1 MAGQPKRVETGCLC
15 ASGQGTH
22 APQVSKT
29 AECGLGVWAGHA
41 RPTGSQNSRMWPRN
55 LGKARTPHRHPS
67 WPSGLPDP
75 AIRIGHTTPHRHPL
89 WPSGHPDVETGCLCA
104 SGQGTPHPI
113 GTRYGRPAIRTGQT
127 TSYKHPSWLSGH
139 PDKTPVAIIA
149 TGVCDLTYSLSSD
162 LVWSDTPTDSPSTM
176 CRPLEKF

>member
-67 WPSGLPDP
+67 WPSGLPD
-75 AIRIGHTTPHRHPL
+75 IWVGHTTSHRHPL
-89 WPSGHPDVETGCLCA
+89 WPSGLPD
-104 SGQGTPHPI
+104 PD
-113 GTRYGRPAIRTGQT
+113 IRTGHT
-127 TSYKHPSWLSGH
+127 TPHKHPLWPSGH